1 VEPSF
6 GERTGVLV
14 VRIWIEAPFSPGE
27 SLRAR
32 ITFRHDL
39 DTGKT
44 DTAAAASVDQ
54 VVEIVRAWL
63 ERFVAGE
70 PEQVTDA

>member
-1 VEPSF
+1 MESPL

-14 VRIWIEAPFSPGE
+14 VRIWIEAPFRPGE

-32 ITFRHDL
+32 ITSREDV
-39 DTGKT
+39 DADDT

-54 VVEIVRAWL
+54 VVEIVRDWL
-63 ERFVAGE
+63 DRFVAAE
-70 PEQVTDA
+70 RV

>member
-1 VEPSF
+1 MEPSL

-14 VRIWIEAPFSPGE
+14 VRIWIEAPFSAGE

-32 ITFRHDL
+32 ITSRHDL
-39 DTGKT
+39 DAGET
-44 DTAAAASVDQ
+44 DTAAATTVDQ

-63 ERFVAGE
+63 ERFVADE
-70 PEQVTDA
+70 AAQVKGA

>member
-1 VEPSF
+1 MEPSL

-14 VRIWIEAPFSPGE
+14 VRIWIEAPFKPGE

-32 ITFRHDL
+32 ITSKHDL
-39 DTGKT
+39 GADET
-44 DTAAAASVDQ
+44 DTAAAASVEQ
-54 VVEIVRAWL
+54 VVEIVQAWL

-70 PEQVTDA
+70 PAQLKDA